1 MRTRVAAAALSLAMA
16 GCPFHPRAPDPRTD
30 VGDWAR
36 TRDAA
41 TRRLELYDGLV
52 HRATAT
58 ATHLGPEVRRARA
71 ERLAQWLSWT
81 DEELRRR
88 LAEEATEAGRYE
100 EFVLVL
106 YTADKDDNDL
116 DSTRSVWRVAVET
129 EGVEVLAGRITG
141 LEDEANLR
149 GLFPW
154 IGPFD
159 VVYSVRF
166 PRSAE
171 PLEGRPFVL
180 RISSALGQI
189 PLDFGKP
196 AKPFVVPRAGP

>member
-1 MRTRVAAAALSLAMA
+1 MRARSAAALALALA
-16 GCPFHPRAPDPRTD
+16 GCPLHPRAPDPRTD

-71 ERLAQWLSWT
+71 ERLAHWLSWT

-88 LAEEATEAGRYE
+88 LAQEAAEAGRSE
-100 EFVLVL
+100 EFLLVL

-116 DSTRSVWRVAVET
+116 DSLRSVWRVAVET
-129 EGVEVLAGRITG
+129 EGVEAVASRITS
-141 LEDEANLR
+141 LQDEANLR

-159 VVYSVRF
+159 VAYSVRF
-166 PRSAE
+166 PRGPE

-180 RISSALGQI
+180 LLSSAIGQI

-196 AKPFVVPRAGP
+196 AKPFVVPRIGP